1 MDSTS
6 LLAGASRPKLLP
18 EGPVPTALQPGSAG
32 VQQSIRCT
40 HIQQVPASGQ
50 VRQQRQSR
58 CGSCAVPGVRFRM
71 TGAARGVPGKP
82 HRGPPRLWDVR
93 RDRRRKLKSGR
104 NSTTDRAQED
114 QARLARWHAGR
125 AQPTAECGVGI
136 ATVCCR
142 SGTRGN
148 LVGEYERRDQS
159 SSCPGPDKLTGTIRY

>member
-50 VRQQRQSR
+50 VRQQHQSR

-125 AQPTAECGVGI
+125 AGTLAGRNQQLNAASGLQPYVAGLGPA
-136 ATVCCR
+136 ATW
-142 SGTRGN
+142 SGSMSVR
-148 LVGEYERRDQS
+148 
-159 SSCPGPDKLTGTIRY
+159 IRVPLARVPTN